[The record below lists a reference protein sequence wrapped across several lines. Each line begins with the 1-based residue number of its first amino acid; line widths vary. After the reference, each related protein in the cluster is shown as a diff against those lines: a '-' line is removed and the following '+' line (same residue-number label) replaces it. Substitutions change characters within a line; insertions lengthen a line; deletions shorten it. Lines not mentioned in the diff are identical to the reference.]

1 MLETKTWKR
10 FSTTKPFVSK
20 MRRGK
25 KRSFYIKKA
34 IFLVFSIIFF
44 HKTSFYNYFILKLQ
58 EFFKFKLI
66 GWLVFF
72 GRFDFPLF
80 FNKHKVFFFSSCQF
94 GDVTLGSWIIS
105 TVAFVDAM
113 RIVFLTSQRFREV
126 KTQLIFKLV
135 RIGHPFNN
143 FAVIGFFG
151 QKIYKSLQ
159 CRKLSRLV
167 HVGNGQTS
175 SKMNDF
181 KTFNV
186 FVIFFVTAQ
195 KRSAKKRTTHTYWD
209 VPAPTVTYL
218 NRQERKKRNKKNA
231 KYGYFLLS
239 VFICSGSSGFSFLWI
254 FQDHF

>member
-1 MLETKTWKR
+1 
-10 FSTTKPFVSK
+10 
-20 MRRGK
+20 
-25 KRSFYIKKA
+25 
-34 IFLVFSIIFF
+34 
-44 HKTSFYNYFILKLQ
+44 
-58 EFFKFKLI
+58 
-66 GWLVFF
+66 
-72 GRFDFPLF
+72 
-80 FNKHKVFFFSSCQF
+80 
-94 GDVTLGSWIIS
+94 
-105 TVAFVDAM
+105 M

-186 FVIFFVTAQ
+186 FVIFCHSSKTVC
-195 KRSAKKRTTHTYWD
+195 KKKNHTYILRRSSSNSNIFKS
-209 VPAPTVTYL
+209 T
-218 NRQERKKRNKKNA
+218 RKKKKKQKKCQVWLLFVVCLYLFRIVRFFFSVNFPRP
-231 KYGYFLLS
+231 FLRLCI
-239 VFICSGSSGFSFLWI
+239 V
-254 FQDHF
+254 